1 MFSISLKCKLI
12 WYPILKNCSNNLVPS
27 IEMII
32 CLETNPTCRPSD
44 QEVPKTME
52 EKLCIEKEGLLAK
65 ELLEEGFPK
74 GKPPGKGFP
83 EEGLWRYTR

>member
-1 MFSISLKCKLI
+1 
-12 WYPILKNCSNNLVPS
+12 
-27 IEMII
+27 
-32 CLETNPTCRPSD
+32 
-44 QEVPKTME
+44 ME

-74 GKPPGKGFP
+74 GKPLGKGFP

>member
-1 MFSISLKCKLI
+1 VQIDLVSNTKKLFQQFGAV
-12 WYPILKNCSNNLVPS
+12 Y
-27 IEMII
+27 EMII
-32 CLETNPTCRPSD
+32 CLETNPTCQPSD

-74 GKPPGKGFP
+74 GKPPGKGFL